1 MISGIKERVEDQNV
15 LEESTDEQL
24 DVTTATKT
32 TTTTK
37 TTRFLGGLIV
47 WIS

>member
-1 MISGIKERVEDQNV
+1 MIIRMISGIKERVEDQNV

-32 TTTTK
+32 TQDVK
-37 TTRFLGGLIV
+37 EEFKCLQKY
-47 WIS
+47 